1 MYPVCI
7 AKNGIF
13 AGFSREAEGLSSACR
28 RGLRLGMRGIRR
40 FVSVQRRWYGDEETR
55 RVEKEMVEKV
65 GSCYQRAAGIS

>member
-13 AGFSREAEGLSSACR
+13 AGFSREAEG
-28 RGLRLGMRGIRR
+28 GMRGTRR

-55 RVEKEMVEKV
+55 RVEKEMVEKG
-65 GSCYQRAAGIS
+65 GSCDQRAAGIS